1 MKHFSCLFYIY
12 NVGQPLYIKDFQTRA
27 KKHLARY
34 ISIYQI
40 LLLLTAELAKAKV
53 VTGIAIGT
61 AADIDENGGGG
72 GGGYD
77 AKWAGSL
84 RG

>member
-1 MKHFSCLFYIY
+1 MTYM
-12 NVGQPLYIKDFQTRA
+12 
-27 KKHLARY
+27 
-34 ISIYQI
+34 ISQ
-40 LLLLTAELAKAKV
+40 LTAELANASV

-61 AADIDENGGGG
+61 AADICDENGGGG

>member
-1 MKHFSCLFYIY
+1 MQDI
-12 NVGQPLYIKDFQTRA
+12 N
-27 KKHLARY
+27 
-34 ISIYQI
+34 IYQI